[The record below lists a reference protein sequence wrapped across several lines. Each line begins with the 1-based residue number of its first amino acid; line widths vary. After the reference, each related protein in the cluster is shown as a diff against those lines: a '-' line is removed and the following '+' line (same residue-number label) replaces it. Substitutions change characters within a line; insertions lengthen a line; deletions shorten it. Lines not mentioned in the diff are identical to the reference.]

1 MKLQLD
7 LPGIVRVRDTHNY
20 KGVPMTVLS
29 IFGVDVLY
37 YTGKSTLDNESWEE
51 IATLK
56 IAEFMADTLMRS
68 GSFSDSWSPDNPTGR
83 EVSETDPVVYLT
95 EDRDDG

>member
-20 KGVPMTVLS
+20 KGVPLTVLS

-37 YTGKSTLDNESWEE
+37 YKGDSVLDNEDWED
-51 IATLK
+51 IATRK

-68 GSFSDSWSPDNPTGR
+68 GSFYDSWSPDNPTGR
-83 EVSETDPVVYLT
+83 EVSETDPVIYLE
-95 EDRDDG
+95 EDRENG